1 MNLNE
6 AALAVVIIWIVI
18 IIGFF
23 VFLLRK
29 YTFGKE
35 WTAENPNPHVNETL
49 AMPRGIMRAV
59 LTLSVLF
66 IVLLLEVNSLF
77 FDPKDLLV
85 GGKVFIPE
93 QRFEQIL
100 VAFQMIIAFYFG
112 SKVMHHLTAV
122 QKKKYTVDAEAR
134 KVEAANHNIM
144 DDETALG

>member
-1 MNLNE
+1 MVLNQISM
-6 AALAVVIIWIVI
+6 AVVIIWII
-18 IIGFF
+18 LIIGFF
-23 VFLLRK
+23 IFLLRK

-35 WTAENPNPHVNETL
+35 WTPENPNPHINETL
-49 AMPRGIMRAV
+49 AMPRGILRAV

-77 FDPKDLLV
+77 FDTKDLLV
-85 GGKVFIPE
+85 GDKIFVPE
-93 QRFEQIL
+93 MRFEQIL

-134 KVEAANHNIM
+134 KVEAANHNLA
-144 DDETALG
+144 EEESAVG

>member
-1 MNLNE
+1 MDLNE
-6 AALAVVIIWIVI
+6 FALTVVIIWIII

-35 WTAENPNPHVNETL
+35 WTPEDPNPHINETL

-85 GGKVFIPE
+85 GGTIFIPE
-93 QRFEQIL
+93 MRFEQIL
-100 VAFQMIIAFYFG
+100 IAFQMIIAFYFG

-122 QKKKYTVDAEAR
+122 QKKKYVAEAEV
-134 KVEAANHNIM
+134 KKFEAANHNNFE
-144 DDETALG
+144 DESAVG

>member
-1 MNLNE
+1 MDLNE
-6 AALAVVIIWIVI
+6 FALTVVIIWIII
-18 IIGFF
+18 IIGVF

-35 WTAENPNPHVNETL
+35 WTPEDPNPHINETL

-85 GGKVFIPE
+85 GGTIFIP
-93 QRFEQIL
+93 
-100 VAFQMIIAFYFG
+100 
-112 SKVMHHLTAV
+112 
-122 QKKKYTVDAEAR
+122 
-134 KVEAANHNIM
+134 
-144 DDETALG
+144 